1 MTRERI
7 QQSVEFRF
15 LRIPA
20 GWELK
25 ENPQGAWITEPH
37 VRQGKHGQPTELD
50 GWELRRQF
58 LLLKD
63 GKLNAMVRF
72 LEAVGLWQI
81 LPDPHF
87 SLDRGVGPDDPFAQL
102 KKPERF
108 LWGYFGSRLFQ
119 GWALPVECDQLRRTA
134 LQIDGWLRNAPDGNA
149 PELREK
155 FGPPPAARS
164 RIWWQKLQR
173 DSDLRRAKHE
183 ANPAIRRFY
192 AELKAKF
199 GYVPS
204 RNRASESERK
214 DVASFLFA
222 LQTQTVNELP
232 MHIEWR
238 QGEFERDDGT
248 IVKGDVPHAVV
259 ETITGREMLTATI
272 HLDLIRG
279 ARFQICKRKNCSIPF
294 PVLTKHGRGYCRPAC
309 GHADHERMRRDR
321 IREEKPN
328 AKKR

>member
-20 GWELK
+20 EWDLK
-25 ENPQGAWITEPH
+25 ENPRGAWIAEPH
-37 VRQGKHGQPTELD
+37 VRQGKHGQPTEVD
-50 GWELRRQF
+50 GWELRRRF

-63 GKLNAMVRF
+63 GNLNAMVRF
-72 LEAVGLWQI
+72 LQAVGLWQI
-81 LPDPHF
+81 LPDPQF
-87 SLDRGVGPDDPFAQL
+87 SLDRGVSPDDLVAQL

-108 LWGYFGSRLFQ
+108 LCGYFGTRLFQ
-119 GWALPVECDQLRRTA
+119 GWALPVECDQLKRTA
-134 LQIDGWLRNAPDGNA
+134 LQIDGWLRNAAAGNA
-149 PELREK
+149 AELREK
-155 FGPPPAARS
+155 FGPPPGARS

-173 DSDLRRAKHE
+173 DNDLRRAKHE
-183 ANPAIRRFY
+183 ADPATRRFY

-204 RNRASESERK
+204 RKRAIESERK
-214 DVASFLFA
+214 DTASFLFA

-238 QGEFERDDGT
+238 QGEFERDDGR

-272 HLDLIRG
+272 HLDLIRR
-279 ARFQICKRKNCSIPF
+279 ARFQICKRKNCSTPF
-294 PVLTKHGRGYCRPAC
+294 PVLTKHARGYCSPAC

-321 IREEKPN
+321 VREEKPN

>member
-20 GWELK
+20 EWELK
-25 ENPQGAWITEPH
+25 ENPQGAWIAEPH
-37 VRQGKHGQPTELD
+37 VRQGKHGQPTEVD
-50 GWELRRQF
+50 AWEVRRRF

-63 GKLNAMVRF
+63 GKLNAMVPF
-72 LEAVGLWQI
+72 LEAVGLWQT

-87 SLDRGVGPDDPFAQL
+87 SLDRGMSPDDPFARL

-108 LWGYFGSRLFQ
+108 LCGYFGSRLFQ
-119 GWALPVECDQLRRTA
+119 GWALPVECDQLKRTA
-134 LQIDGWLRNAPDGNA
+134 LQIDGWLRSAADGNA

-155 FGPPPAARS
+155 FVPPPVARS
-164 RIWWQKLQR
+164 RTWWQELQR
-173 DSDLRRAKHE
+173 DGDLRRAKHE
-183 ANPAIRRFY
+183 ATPETRRFY

-204 RNRASESERK
+204 RKRTSESERK
-214 DVASFLFA
+214 DAASFLFA
-222 LQTQTVNELP
+222 LQTHTVNELP

-238 QGEFERDDGT
+238 QGELERDDGT

-294 PVLTKHGRGYCRPAC
+294 PVLTKHGRGYCSPAC
-309 GHADHERMRRDR
+309 GHADHERMRRER